1 LNNYVFNFRQKQEG
15 LIPPN
20 SSFDVFSGQVPPT
33 VDDEDIFP
41 TRDDVSIKFGAKSY
55 PECALFFSD
64 GSSLIT
70 GSADGFI
77 EVWDV
82 WTGNLKLDLP
92 YQAAEKFMMH
102 DAPVLSMTMTADG
115 DLLASGSQDGQI
127 KIWRVKSGQCLRKFD
142 AAHSDGVT
150 SLMFSSEKSKVLS
163 SSFDGTIRIHGIK
176 SGKMLKE
183 FRGHES
189 FVNSAA
195 FSNSE
200 DTVLSSSSD
209 CSVRLWNVASSECI
223 AIIRP
228 PETSNGLLS
237 PVGSATYITGS
248 PDRILIHQTSNVA
261 YIMTLQGEI
270 LQSFTLKESLG
281 NIKACCVSNHGEY
294 IICLTDIGY
303 LACFRASS
311 GKFEQSVQAFT
322 RNAIGMVLHPTRNI
336 LAAFSEEGLLKI
348 FKA

>member
-1 LNNYVFNFRQKQEG
+1 MDE
-15 LIPPN
+15 
-20 SSFDVFSGQVPPT
+20 
-33 VDDEDIFP
+33 EDIFP
-41 TRDDVSIKFGAKSY
+41 TRDDVSMKFGVKSY

-64 GSSLIT
+64 GSALIT
-70 GSADGFI
+70 GSVDGFI

-82 WTGNLKLDLP
+82 WNGSLKLDLP

-102 DAPVLSMTMTADG
+102 DAPVLSMALTADG
-115 DLLASGSQDGQI
+115 DLLATGSQDGQI

-195 FSNSE
+195 FSTNE

-209 CSVRLWNVASSECI
+209 CSVRLWNVASSECV
-223 AIIRP
+223 AVIRP
-228 PETSNGLLS
+228 PESSSGLSS
-237 PVGSATYITGS
+237 PVSNAVYLTGS
-248 PDRILIHQTSNVA
+248 SDKILIHQTSNVA
-261 YIMTLQGEI
+261 YIMTLKGEI

-294 IICLTDIGY
+294 IYCLTDKGN
-303 LACFRASS
+303 LVCFRASN
-311 GKFEQSVQAFT
+311 GKFEQSIQAVT

-336 LAAFSEEGLLKI
+336 LAAFSEEGQLKI
-348 FKA
+348 IKA